1 MNNFFCRYKLSNN
14 SPIEYDPRLY
24 DEVVDDLDE
33 AEEDWAPLLP
43 CSPCSPSWT
52 GRDDWLVAEENLLAR
67 DVRLLVRAE
76 EELAQCSGFSRL
88 IPEPEG
94 VKYLRYLERVGRAD
108 RLLAAWEAR

>member
-1 MNNFFCRYKLSNN
+1 M
-14 SPIEYDPRLY
+14 
-24 DEVVDDLDE
+24 
-33 AEEDWAPLLP
+33 
-43 CSPCSPSWT
+43 
-52 GRDDWLVAEENLLAR
+52 AR